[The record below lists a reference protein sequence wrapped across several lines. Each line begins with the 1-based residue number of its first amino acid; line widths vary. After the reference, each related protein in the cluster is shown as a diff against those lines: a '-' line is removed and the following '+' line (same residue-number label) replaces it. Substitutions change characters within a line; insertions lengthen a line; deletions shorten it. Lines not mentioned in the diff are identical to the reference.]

1 MKHFT
6 LSEFAV
12 SGSYPQLVTKP
23 TGKIAEAIEALVD
36 NVLDPIREKLGKAIT
51 VTSGYRNAKLN
62 KAVGGASTSQ
72 HTKGEAA
79 DIITGN
85 AQSDNMAIVNAL
97 LALKIPFDQCI
108 MEKTTRMTS
117 GKITACRWVHI
128 SYKKDGPNRNEILAW
143 DGKTYR
149 KVKVTPTYEY
159 I

>member
-1 MKHFT
+1 MKHFK

-12 SGSYPQLVTKP
+12 SASFPNLVTKP

-36 NVLDPIREKLGKAIT
+36 NVLDPVREKIGKPIK

-62 KAVGGASTSQ
+62 KALSGAANSQ
-72 HTKGEAA
+72 HLRGEAA
-79 DIITGN
+79 DVVTGN
-85 AQSDNMAIVNAL
+85 AQSDNIAIVNTL

-108 MEKTTRMTS
+108 MEKTTRLAN

-143 DGKTYR
+143 DGKAYK
-149 KVKVTPTYEY
+149 KVKVTETYEY
-159 I
+159 V